1 VKNMTDEGDGLEA
14 HPDLG
19 ATGASMREQWRAEQE
34 AAMKDA
40 VESRAHRLTL
50 QDRFREHMHRG
61 DRIAVTVAGRRIAG
75 VPEEIGADLLAVRT
89 LLARVDIHLCPTIP
103 FWYELVEKS
112 PQGGHRG
119 SDSAGGT
126 FQGALLVR
134 EQDAHAT
141 IGTIFDADG
150 IDGKLVVGTDHVVI
164 VARTGKETT
173 VPIAQVSWVAPTR
186 S

>member
-1 VKNMTDEGDGLEA
+1 MNGDGLEA

-19 ATGASMREQWRAEQE
+19 AAGASMREKWRAEQE

-89 LLARVDIHLCPTIP
+89 LFARVDIHLSPTIP
-103 FWYELVEKS
+103 FSYELVEKRTARW
-112 PQGGHRG
+112 PPRLRLRRRNLPRCIARPR
-119 SDSAGGT
+119 AG
-126 FQGALLVR
+126 
-134 EQDAHAT
+134 
-141 IGTIFDADG
+141 
-150 IDGKLVVGTDHVVI
+150 
-164 VARTGKETT
+164 
-173 VPIAQVSWVAPTR
+173 
-186 S
+186 